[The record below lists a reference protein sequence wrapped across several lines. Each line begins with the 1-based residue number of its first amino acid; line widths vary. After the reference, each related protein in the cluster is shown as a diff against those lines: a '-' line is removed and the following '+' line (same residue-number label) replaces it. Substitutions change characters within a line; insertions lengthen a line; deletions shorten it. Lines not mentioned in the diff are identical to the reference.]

1 MCTALSGVSGCD
13 GAGPTEQARGSWASA
28 GKGGVG
34 GGGVTGAQEA
44 SLPVKERLRNA
55 LQGFPLNLAPS
66 AGYDMVA
73 PGCSLAVHPAHDTAE
88 RVRGGGSGGGRLRR
102 KGCQGSG
109 GEVGGSVEESE
120 ATGRGQGDVR
130 GELRTTLE
138 AGTAREAAESAE
150 EYSQRLVYI
159 AAKALALAARGDE
172 ATHLAGG
179 GSGGSKSAVE
189 DMNAVARAKAGASG
203 TALVLQGDGDGEVV
217 PVDIAGF
224 VPVHEIGM
232 AVRQNAR
239 QCACSI
245 CHDPS
250 QNLKLT

>member
-1 MCTALSGVSGCD
+1 MRGCD
-13 GAGPTEQARGSWASA
+13 GAGPTEQARGGWAGA

-34 GGGVTGAQEA
+34 GGGVSGAQEA
-44 SLPVKERLRNA
+44 SLPVKERLRHA

-66 AGYDMVA
+66 ARYDIVA
-73 PGCSLAVHPAHDTAE
+73 PGYSLAVHPAHDTAE
-88 RVRGGGSGGGRLRR
+88 RVRGGGSGGGRLGR
-102 KGCQGSG
+102 KGWQGSG
-109 GEVGGSVEESE
+109 GEVGDRVEKSE

-150 EYSQRLVYI
+150 EYSQRLVYV

-189 DMNAVARAKAGASG
+189 DMRAGATAG
-203 TALVLQGDGDGEVV
+203 TASVLQGDADGEVV

-232 AVRQNAR
+232 AVRDDAP
-239 QCACSI
+239 QCL
-245 CHDPS
+245 P
-250 QNLKLT
+250 